1 MILHH
6 KIFDSCYNHA
16 QGHSTTRYQTVVIIM
31 LKDTTL
37 QDSELLLLNDTLA
50 NICYYMLKDTKIKSV
65 IWQQFLRFLI
75 FTNATK
81 MRKFHNCH
89 QIVLFK

>member
-1 MILHH
+1 
-6 KIFDSCYNHA
+6 
-16 QGHSTTRYQTVVIIM
+16 M

-65 IWQQFLRFLI
+65 IWQQFLSFLI
-75 FTNATK
+75 FSMQQKGETSTIVTK
-81 MRKFHNCH
+81 WYFLDPRVEGDLYNSSHFCSSFRWS
-89 QIVLFK
+89 VRPS

>member
-1 MILHH
+1 
-6 KIFDSCYNHA
+6 
-16 QGHSTTRYQTVVIIM
+16 M

-75 FTNATK
+75 FSMQQKGETSTIVTK
-81 MRKFHNCH
+81 WYFLDPRVEGDLYNSSHFCSSFCWS
-89 QIVLFK
+89 VRPS